1 LVPHREN
8 TTRARNPLLV
18 GHSLG
23 GLVVRLYAARHPDQV
38 AAAVLVDPTPGG
50 LPSTALAGSTGAAAS
65 LWAAMQT
72 GLAADLNAQHYL
84 IAANTGHHVHLD
96 DPGLVVR
103 VIREQLMKLGTR
115 AR

>member
-1 LVPHREN
+1 
-8 TTRARNPLLV
+8 
-18 GHSLG
+18 
-23 GLVVRLYAARHPDQV
+23 
-38 AAAVLVDPTPGG
+38 
-50 LPSTALAGSTGAAAS
+50 
-65 LWAAMQT
+65 MQT